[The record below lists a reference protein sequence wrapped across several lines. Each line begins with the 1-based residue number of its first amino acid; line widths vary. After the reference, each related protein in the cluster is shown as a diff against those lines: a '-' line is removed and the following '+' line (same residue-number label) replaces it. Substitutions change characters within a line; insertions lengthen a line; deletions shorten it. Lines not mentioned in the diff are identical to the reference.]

1 MKITCVI
8 LHYNTINDTEMCIDS
23 ILKLKDK
30 SSKYDIDIVVVD
42 NNSKNGSGK
51 ILQGKYDKQKDIYV
65 ILNSENLGFSAG
77 NNIGFKFAKENL
89 KSDFIILFNNDT
101 YIFSENFFEEILT
114 SYNEKKWAVMGPKII
129 LKDDTVNPI
138 NLKEVTKERVQ
149 LEIKYYEKII
159 LLNKLHLYSIYTFLK
174 NFKQKLNSK
183 KENKIDTDKE
193 YYNILLHGC
202 CLIFSPEYI
211 KMFDGLEE
219 KTFLYCEEE
228 FLFLRLKNNNLTN
241 YYNPKLVIKHMEYS
255 ATKTV
260 KKFNLYRSKNL
271 LEASE
276 ILLKSLEQ

>member
-174 NFKQKLNSK
+174 NFKKKLN
-183 KENKIDTDKE
+183 
-193 YYNILLHGC
+193 
-202 CLIFSPEYI
+202 
-211 KMFDGLEE
+211 
-219 KTFLYCEEE
+219 
-228 FLFLRLKNNNLTN
+228 
-241 YYNPKLVIKHMEYS
+241 
-255 ATKTV
+255 
-260 KKFNLYRSKNL
+260 
-271 LEASE
+271 
-276 ILLKSLEQ
+276 